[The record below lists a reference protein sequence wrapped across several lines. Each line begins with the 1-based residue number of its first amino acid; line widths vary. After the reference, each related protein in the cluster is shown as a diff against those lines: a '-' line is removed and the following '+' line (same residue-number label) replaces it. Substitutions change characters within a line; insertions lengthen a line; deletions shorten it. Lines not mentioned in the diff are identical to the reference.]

1 MISDGT
7 LLFSFEYPF
16 RMIPGIP
23 FRNAVITADGG
34 YIVVVTIDKA
44 NKDCISVFN
53 ATNGNHVH
61 KVALKGCNIKV
72 GQTNYPIPIRD
83 FKKIF
88 AIDNRKW

>member
-1 MISDGT
+1 MILDGT

-72 GQTNYPIPIRD
+72 CQKKNYFTLI
-83 FKKIF
+83 
-88 AIDNRKW
+88 